1 MDSDITDEYYQI
13 FPCDDLSDEFE
24 FDEDF
29 LSSVLN
35 DDKNKDKSDN
45 SKTEN
50 VKKESELNNPVN
62 MNNMINTNVVTP
74 QRKKLTFKFPKNLL
88 FSHAKFRKRKLNL
101 SFQAQ
106 RFQNYYY
113 LIFTNKKKFPK
124 EFILQIHKIIQG
136 PLNLK
141 PIVRDI
147 ARWKDKYFEE
157 YAKDSDKIIEY
168 LVVNKYTILKQIP
181 NLAKY

>member
-1 MDSDITDEYYQI
+1 MFSDITNEYYQA
-13 FPCDDLSDEFE
+13 FSYDDSNEEFE
-24 FDEDF
+24 YDEDY
-29 LSSVLN
+29 LSSLFN
-35 DDKNKDKSDN
+35 DEKNKDESDN
-45 SKTEN
+45 SQNEN
-50 VKKESELNNPVN
+50 VKKENELNDPGN
-62 MNNMINTNVVTP
+62 MNNMINANGATS
-74 QRKKLTFKFPKNLL
+74 QKKKFTFKIPKNLL
-88 FSHAKFRKRKLNL
+88 FSHAKFHKRKLNL
-101 SFQAQ
+101 SNQAQ

-124 EFILQIHKIIQG
+124 EFILQIHKIIQS

-141 PIVRDI
+141 PIARDI

-168 LVVNKYTILKQIP
+168 LVVNKHTILKQIP